1 MKGKR
6 DKDGNAQAAC
16 PQFESQTISK
26 AISKVTISGP
36 EAPGDE
42 DGLVAL
48 THLTHSS
55 ALPTPLSH
63 LSSFSLTLKQV
74 FPLVAGEDED
84 DVKSIRS
91 HRIKMEISG
100 HSLEESMEEC
110 RVEEMSVHK
119 VRWNFWTVRH
129 LLVNFI
135 PIFTIFFP
143 LFTFIF
149 FFFSSPTTRTLYR
162 TACRTL
168 TWNDTHLSLMTETPS
183 WSPVAAPATPAAQR
197 APCAPSHEGV
207 NGLAVSKVL
216 FVQLAASS
224 VRPSAS
230 SQYSFE
236 LTSL

>member
-42 DGLVAL
+42 DRLVAL
-48 THLTHSS
+48 THLTLRS

-63 LSSFSLTLKQV
+63 FSSFSLTLMQV
-74 FPLVAGEDED
+74 FPLVTGEDED

-129 LLVNFI
+129 LLINFI
-135 PIFTIFFP
+135 PIFTIFFHFS
-143 LFTFIF
+143 LFI

-162 TACRTL
+162 MACRTL
-168 TWNDTHLSLMTETPS
+168 TWSDTHLSLMTETPL
-183 WSPVAAPATPAAQR
+183 WSPVAAPATPAARR

-216 FVQLAASS
+216 FVQLAASK
-224 VRPSAS
+224 VRQSAS

-236 LTSL
+236 

>member
-1 MKGKR
+1 MCVHVNVFCILQGNVEIETYWLKGKR

-42 DGLVAL
+42 EGLVKFPHVNL
-48 THLTHSS
+48 SFSS
-55 ALPTPLSH
+55 LSPLFPH
-63 LSSFSLTLKQV
+63 LSSFPPAPTQV

-119 VRWNFWTVRH
+119 VRWNFSWIH
-129 LLVNFI
+129 
-135 PIFTIFFP
+135 P
-143 LFTFIF
+143 
-149 FFFSSPTTRTLYR
+149 
-162 TACRTL
+162 
-168 TWNDTHLSLMTETPS
+168 SL
-183 WSPVAAPATPAAQR
+183 
-197 APCAPSHEGV
+197 H
-207 NGLAVSKVL
+207 
-216 FVQLAASS
+216 
-224 VRPSAS
+224 
-230 SQYSFE
+230 
-236 LTSL
+236 

>member
-48 THLTHSS
+48 THLTLSS

-63 LSSFSLTLKQV
+63 FSSFSLTLKQV
-74 FPLVAGEDED
+74 FRLVAGEDED

-110 RVEEMSVHK
+110 RVEEMSIHK

-129 LLVNFI
+129 LLIHFI

-143 LFTFIF
+143 TFHF
-149 FFFSSPTTRTLYR
+149 YLLLLQSHYKDALQDGLQDSHLERHSPESDDRDSVMESCGSSCDSRCSKSTM
-162 TACRTL
+162 C
-168 TWNDTHLSLMTETPS
+168 S
-183 WSPVAAPATPAAQR
+183 
-197 APCAPSHEGV
+197 
-207 NGLAVSKVL
+207 VS
-216 FVQLAASS
+216 
-224 VRPSAS
+224 
-230 SQYSFE
+230 
-236 LTSL
+236 